1 MMQHAKLMSS
11 AGLVS
16 AKQEINDAV
25 SGLEA
30 RPTCI
35 QSVYTNLSRVF
46 NALADHPQAQ
56 LAVDST
62 LATQTRV
69 RLLSELVQIHL
80 RDEEVQWAL
89 GRVISLACQVS
100 TRFQCQAG
108 QLEMWNELFAMRSTH
123 PQSIRVQEASLR
135 ASEALFRSNEFH
147 ITKLRPRQ
155 HLDDLVDV
163 MDRFLRIETP
173 RRRAQALVVLA
184 LRVLV
189 ALYSSPRSAGL
200 MLLSGESPM
209 QGEKWMRKISRCM
222 LDSFSIF
229 NRQVESIRLW
239 LEMVLL
245 LLRHFPF
252 KATETLFSPV
262 PRSEITWWF
271 VAVIENWQFQAEM
284 MSRLLASLTFLF
296 ALPYK
301 TLEDKMQICL
311 AEKLICEQNLLNLL
325 CSIIDHYH
333 HASRVTSSTEHETVM
348 LVLLETIRVVRQW
361 SERPSLVPRFEASHS
376 VKDTLLPLLIETLKM
391 QSKQSSVIVL
401 EILLVFRNLAAS
413 HSLRSVLAGFESLQT
428 SLKWLRYGG
437 TARTSLSAAGDAHD
451 DGNLDALVAREAR
464 SVHKLVVACLGGAEP
479 KTRNGSAI
487 IVAKVAIVAT
497 RRHLRTEHVKP
508 ETLRVYGCKR

>member
-209 QGEKWMRKISRCM
+209 Q
-222 LDSFSIF
+222 
-229 NRQVESIRLW
+229 
-239 LEMVLL
+239 
-245 LLRHFPF
+245 
-252 KATETLFSPV
+252 
-262 PRSEITWWF
+262 
-271 VAVIENWQFQAEM
+271 VIENWQFQAEM

>member
-108 QLEMWNELFAMRSTH
+108 QLEMWNELFAMRSAH

-147 ITKLRPRQ
+147 ITQLRPQQ

-173 RRRAQALVVLA
+173 RRRA
-184 LRVLV
+184 
-189 ALYSSPRSAGL
+189 
-200 MLLSGESPM
+200 
-209 QGEKWMRKISRCM
+209 C
-222 LDSFSIF
+222 
-229 NRQVESIRLW
+229 
-239 LEMVLL
+239 
-245 LLRHFPF
+245 
-252 KATETLFSPV
+252 
-262 PRSEITWWF
+262 WW
-271 VAVIENWQFQAEM
+271 ARAPDYGIDIYRE
-284 MSRLLASLTFLF
+284 ASL
-296 ALPYK
+296 
-301 TLEDKMQICL
+301 
-311 AEKLICEQNLLNLL
+311 
-325 CSIIDHYH
+325 SIHNGIGQ
-333 HASRVTSSTEHETVM
+333 
-348 LVLLETIRVVRQW
+348 LVQ
-361 SERPSLVPRFEASHS
+361 SH
-376 VKDTLLPLLIETLKM
+376 T
-391 QSKQSSVIVL
+391 
-401 EILLVFRNLAAS
+401 
-413 HSLRSVLAGFESLQT
+413 
-428 SLKWLRYGG
+428 
-437 TARTSLSAAGDAHD
+437 
-451 DGNLDALVAREAR
+451 
-464 SVHKLVVACLGGAEP
+464 
-479 KTRNGSAI
+479 
-487 IVAKVAIVAT
+487 
-497 RRHLRTEHVKP
+497 
-508 ETLRVYGCKR
+508 

>member
-108 QLEMWNELFAMRSTH
+108 QLEMWNELFAMRSAH

-147 ITKLRPRQ
+147 ITQLRPQQ

>member
-1 MMQHAKLMSS
+1 
-11 AGLVS
+11 
-16 AKQEINDAV
+16 
-25 SGLEA
+25 
-30 RPTCI
+30 
-35 QSVYTNLSRVF
+35 
-46 NALADHPQAQ
+46 
-56 LAVDST
+56 
-62 LATQTRV
+62 
-69 RLLSELVQIHL
+69 
-80 RDEEVQWAL
+80 
-89 GRVISLACQVS
+89 
-100 TRFQCQAG
+100 
-108 QLEMWNELFAMRSTH
+108 
-123 PQSIRVQEASLR
+123 
-135 ASEALFRSNEFH
+135 
-147 ITKLRPRQ
+147 
-155 HLDDLVDV
+155 
-163 MDRFLRIETP
+163 
-173 RRRAQALVVLA
+173 
-184 LRVLV
+184 
-189 ALYSSPRSAGL
+189 
-200 MLLSGESPM
+200 
-209 QGEKWMRKISRCM
+209 
-222 LDSFSIF
+222 
-229 NRQVESIRLW
+229 
-239 LEMVLL
+239 
-245 LLRHFPF
+245 
-252 KATETLFSPV
+252 
-262 PRSEITWWF
+262 
-271 VAVIENWQFQAEM
+271 M